1 MLPLGP
7 QSIICILN
15 VRELLVEFRG
25 RILGSFFFRFLTIYV
40 FSIFI
45 TVYACSAH
53 ATFFSLKDAISAS
66 LANDPALLAAEAQLR
81 ADLEALPQARAALL
95 PRVTAQSTTSRNN
108 TSTRLLSGAVPDM
121 NADYQSRANSLVL
134 SQPLFRRS
142 ALLNMQKAEIG
153 VDIAQVQYR
162 FARQQAIDRLVVAYA
177 EILRLHYEYLASEA
191 AVEAK
196 ASGVAALR
204 QLYDARQRGLVE
216 RRTAEAQYALEGA
229 QRNELRARLEAST
242 RELARLTGGRGLG
255 LGMMPALP
263 ANECA
268 TKMLTVL
275 RSEMDTLEILEI
287 DQHPSA
293 LLSKLKLEQAILET
307 RKRESEHY
315 PTVDLVASIN
325 RGTSASELTIGRQI
339 NTQYLGI
346 QVNAPIFSGGGV
358 SSSVREAVALR
369 EKAEIDLNNS
379 LLKLKND
386 RELAHAQIAVAIAQL
401 EAELASFETASVVL
415 DLESRRYSSRMSSL
429 VDFYDSRSKL
439 QAASARIYGAVA
451 KMISEYSRL
460 RLLIGNLEA
469 DMLESLSA
477 KLYSCTIV
485 QGQ

>member
-1 MLPLGP
+1 M
-7 QSIICILN
+7 I
-15 VRELLVEFRG
+15 EFFVEWQG
-25 RILGSFFFRFLTIYV
+25 RVARIGRTRYFV
-40 FSIFI
+40 FCAFSSFI
-45 TVYACSAH
+45 TFFAYSAN
-53 ATFFSLKDAISAS
+53 ANIFSLKDAVIAS
-66 LANDPALLAAEAQLR
+66 LANDPALLASEAQLR
-81 ADLEALPQARAALL
+81 ADLEGYPQALAALL
-95 PRVTAQSTTSRNN
+95 PRVTVQSTTSRNN
-108 TSTRLLSGAVPDM
+108 TSTRYLSGAAPEV

-142 ALLNMQKAEIG
+142 ASLNMQKAEIG
-153 VDIAQVQYR
+153 VDIAQVQFR

-204 QLYDARQRGLVE
+204 QLFDARQKGIVE
-216 RRTAEAQYALEGA
+216 RRTAEAQYALQGA
-229 QRNELRARLEAST
+229 QRHELRVRLEAST
-242 RELARLTGGRGLG
+242 RELARLTGGRELG
-255 LGMMPALP
+255 FGMIPAMP

-268 TKMLTVL
+268 TKVLTVV

-287 DQHPSA
+287 DKHPSA
-293 LLSKLKLEQAILET
+293 LLSKLKVEQAILET
-307 RKRESEHY
+307 RKRESEHF
-315 PTVDLVASIN
+315 PTVDLIASIN

-358 SSSVREAVALR
+358 SSSVREALALR
-369 EKAEIDLNNS
+369 EKAEIDLTNA

-386 RELAHAQIAVAIAQL
+386 RKLAHAQIAVAIAQL
-401 EAELASFETASVVL
+401 EAELVSFETASAVL

-469 DMLESLSA
+469 DVLDSLSA
-477 KLYSCTIV
+477 SLYSCTIV